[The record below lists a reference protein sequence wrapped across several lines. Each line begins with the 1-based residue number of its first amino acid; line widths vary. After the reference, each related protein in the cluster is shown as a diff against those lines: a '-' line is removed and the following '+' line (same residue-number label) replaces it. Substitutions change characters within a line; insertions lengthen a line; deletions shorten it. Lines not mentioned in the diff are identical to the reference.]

1 MAGHLIHVGY
11 PKTGSTF
18 LEDWFATHPQV
29 AYVRHGIAG
38 YAGSFDIARAAAAPD
53 PAIRLRVTRELELTL
68 PDRQAGHRGLRAFA
82 YGDDPE
88 AAQQRACALLADLCP
103 NAHILITTR
112 GRRSLRLSAY
122 SEYVRMGGT
131 MSLGGPGGVSG
142 TARYGWNLDSVV
154 AAYEAAFPGR
164 VIVLPYELLRDD
176 ADAFA
181 RVLEERF
188 GLDHH
193 APEPQRVNASL
204 SPVEL
209 RWYPRLSRLVIALPL
224 PGRLRRRVVDGY
236 VRLVLDNRL
245 ARLIAVLQ
253 RVAPA
258 APVTAEG
265 LPEDPPG
272 AQRHQAET
280 LRGRPHYAAYAGDYR
295 L

>member
-18 LEDWFATHPQV
+18 LEDWFGTHPQV
-29 AYVRHGIAG
+29 AYVRNGIAG
-38 YAGSFDIARAAAAPD
+38 YTAAFDIARAAVAPD
-53 PAIRLRVTRELELTL
+53 PAIRLRVTRELELAL
-68 PDRQAGHRGLRAFA
+68 PDPEAGHRGLRSYA

-88 AAQQRACALLADLCP
+88 AAQRRACALVAELCP

-131 MSLGGPGGVSG
+131 LSLDALAGVSG
-142 TARYGWNLDSVV
+142 RYGWNLDNVV
-154 AAYEAAFPGR
+154 TAYEAAFPGR

-176 ADAFA
+176 ADAFVG
-181 RVLEERF
+181 VLEERF

-193 APEPQRVNASL
+193 APASRRVHASL

-209 RWYPRLSRLVIALPL
+209 RWYPRLSRILLALPL

-236 VRLVLDNRL
+236 VRLALDNRL
-245 ARLIAVLQ
+245 APLIAVLQ
-253 RVAPA
+253 RIAPA
-258 APVTAEG
+258 PPVTTEV
-265 LPEDPPG
+265 LPEEPPG
-272 AQRHQAET
+272 VERHRAET
-280 LRGRPHYAAYAGDYR
+280 LRGRPHYADYADDYR